1 MMDIR
6 KLATVAT
13 VVAATVPAFTGT
25 ALASPG
31 TQGVAGVRA
40 AIHHGTLVVRGNEQG
55 NRIALRLKAGDASV
69 IQVDVGDDNS
79 AELSFD
85 RADVAAI
92 QLQGGAGPDALRIDD
107 SNGSVTSDIPTTISG
122 GAGDDRLTGGL
133 GNETFRGGPGNDNV
147 SGGKGADTA
156 DLGSGDDSF
165 RWDPGDGSDVIEGQ
179 DGTDTMLF
187 VGAAA
192 GETVNLSANGQRLT
206 FFRQPAN
213 ITMDTRGVEIV
224 DFRALGGPDNVTVG
238 DLSGTDVTQ
247 TNIDLAPSFGVT
259 GGDGIAD
266 NVVVNGT
273 EGNDSISLTGANSE
287 VDVTGLAS
295 AVSIKNADAL
305 DDSLSVNTLGGNDN
319 VFSDGGIAALLNLF
333 VDGVPT
339 A

>member
-1 MMDIR
+1 MDIR

-13 VVAATVPAFTGT
+13 AVAATIPAFSGT
-25 ALASPG
+25 ALASAG
-31 TQGVAGVRA
+31 NQRVDGVRA

-55 NRIALRLKAGDASV
+55 NQIALRLKAGDAGV

-92 QLQGGAGPDALRIDD
+92 ELQGGAGPDALRIDD

-122 GAGDDRLTGGL
+122 GAGDDRLSGGL

-147 SGGKGADTA
+147 SGGRGADTA
-156 DLGSGDDSF
+156 NLGAGDDSF
-165 RWDPGDGSDVIEGQ
+165 RWDPGEGSDVIEGE

-192 GETVNLSANGQRLT
+192 GETVDLSANGQRLT
-206 FFRQPAN
+206 FFRQPGN
-213 ITMDTRGVEIV
+213 VTMDTRGVEIV

-238 DLSGTDVTQ
+238 DLSGTDVQQ
-247 TNIDLAPSFGVT
+247 TNIDLAPSFGAT
-259 GGDGIAD
+259 APDLIAD

-273 EGNDSISLTGANSE
+273 EGDDDITLTGSSSE
-287 VDVTGLAS
+287 VDVTGLAT

-319 VFSDGGIAALLNLF
+319 VFSNGGVAAFLKLF

-339 A
+339 T